1 MKMGHNK
8 CHGPFSPILPPLTHL
23 TKLEQPSTWQ
33 QQKKDNDNDSGN
45 DKDSTLRG
53 GKPSN
58 GECPVVAS
66 RTQEESRWRGGGL
79 RKRRRIEE
87 GGNDEEEGR
96 DDEEEEG

>member
-1 MKMGHNK
+1 MGHDV
-8 CHGPFSPILPPLTHL
+8 CCGPFSPILPPLTHL
-23 TKLEQPSTWQ
+23 TKLEQLSTWQ
-33 QQKKDNDNDSGN
+33 QQKRDDDDDSSN
-45 DKDSTLRG
+45 DKDSTSWG
-53 GKPSN
+53 GEPSD
-58 GECPVVAS
+58 GECPVAVS